1 MPPRIQKTKRLDE
14 MSNEELAEL
23 QKGFI
28 DLRSHA
34 DRHLEAILKIMQH
47 RLENNL
53 VK

>member
-1 MPPRIQKTKRLDE
+1 MPPRIQKTERLDE

-34 DRHLEAILKIMQH
+34 NLHLEEISKIIQY

>member
-1 MPPRIQKTKRLDE
+1 MPPRIQKTERLDE
-14 MSNEELAEL
+14 MSNEEQAEL
-23 QKGFI
+23 QKAFI

>member
-1 MPPRIQKTKRLDE
+1 MPPRIQKTERLDE

-34 DRHLEAILKIMQH
+34 DLHLEEILKVMQH